1 LNKFKQYLYRYEL
14 LELINRVL
22 VMIDPELSVDPKA
35 DPKESTR
42 NLVEF
47 LKVVQFPYS
56 SEK

>member
-1 LNKFKQYLYRYEL
+1 LYRYEL